1 MYIRH
6 IKINHAGVA
15 AVVGDQSSPGT
26 SPRGRVQAT
35 RSSALDVEL
44 DDWSRWCGMSEGVRG
59 IVAWHD
65 SHQDVGR
72 KPSGRDIDG
81 RRIRRHTSYVYDT
94 GMRIRI
100 ANIVGLFVGQQPM
113 RAAHRKTVVQLTH
126 TERRHPVN
134 RWIAI
139 VVRKPHRFEAS
150 VDRRL
155 LLPWRRHDVQLAGV

>member
-1 MYIRH
+1 MCIRY

-26 SPRGRVQAT
+26 SARGRVQT
-35 RSSALDVEL
+35 TWSSALNVEL

-81 RRIRRHTSYVYDT
+81 RRTRRHTSDVYDT
-94 GMRIRI
+94 GMHIWI
-100 ANIVGLFVGQQPM
+100 ANIVGLFVGWQPV
-113 RAAHRKTVVQLTH
+113 RAAHRQTVVQLTH
-126 TERRHPVN
+126 PERRHFVS

-139 VVRKPHRFEAS
+139 AVRKPHRFEAS

-155 LLPWRRHDVQLAGV
+155 FLSWWRHYVRLAGV